1 MLVDNKVYL
10 FFFFETKSFVGI
22 RSENS
27 EFRDLLSNSVARRTT
42 STSNSNK
49 FAFVLSPQRHRLLN
63 RRWIFLLGKSCFS
76 LLTFHYIRVEGE
88 IPPALN
94 WLRRE
99 SHSLSLSVHQRTHR
113 REQDI
118 PFVSRDISPQR
129 SRTSDES
136 ARNSVH
142 ILLTENRWKNHD
154 RSKYSTRWSRL
165 ARNDI

>member
-99 SHSLSLSVHQRTHR
+99 SHSLSLSRCINERIV
-113 REQDI
+113 E
-118 PFVSRDISPQR
+118 
-129 SRTSDES
+129 SRTFRSY
-136 ARNSVH
+136 RGTF
-142 ILLTENRWKNHD
+142 LLNEAEHPT
-154 RSKYSTRWSRL
+154 SRR
-165 ARNDI
+165 ATPFTSF